1 MTTTPDLHPAQNRGL
16 RELVATTRQLADH
29 WSALAPR
36 FKPAAAARTLERG
49 GTSAEDLIA
58 AVKPLMEARGLYGGP
73 AAQSVGKSLAG
84 SRSQVGDRFLERNQ
98 ALRTAVLDVQH
109 VVTLLGYQVQLA
121 ETRGDDELASALKRH
136 EKELASSEHAARSA
150 AVRLGTK
157 PDEAIGRLDP
167 APAGRVAHGAA
178 NAVGTVGEWVDRRRG
193 SSSGSGGSS
202 GSGTGSSD

>member
-58 AVKPLMEARGLYGGP
+58 AVKPLMEARGLQGGP
-73 AAQSVGKSLAG
+73 AAQSVGRSLAG

-109 VVTLLGYQVQLA
+109 VVTLLGYQA
-121 ETRGDDELASALKRH
+121 EIAEQRGDTELARALRRH
-136 EKELASSEHAARSA
+136 EKSLLAVERAARKA
-150 AVRLGTK
+150 AVELGRR
-157 PDEAIGRLDP
+157 PDAAIERVDRS
-167 APAGRVAHGAA
+167 PAGRVAHGAA
-178 NAVGTVGEWVDRRRG
+178 NTFGTVGEWVDRRIAR
-193 SSSGSGGSS
+193 
-202 GSGTGSSD
+202 